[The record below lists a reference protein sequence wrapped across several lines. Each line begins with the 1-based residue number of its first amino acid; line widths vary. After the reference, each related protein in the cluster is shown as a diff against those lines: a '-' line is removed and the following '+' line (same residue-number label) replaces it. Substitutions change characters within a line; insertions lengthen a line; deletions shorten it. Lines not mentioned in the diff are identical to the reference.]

1 MSNDPRT
8 PTDPHA
14 PLRRDVR
21 LLGDLLGQVLTA
33 QGGPGLLGT
42 VEAVRARSK
51 AGRAGGGHGDL
62 SALLAG
68 LSLDEMTH
76 VGRAFAHFLT
86 FANIAEQHHRIRRRR
101 HYEEEG
107 SAPQRGSV
115 HEGLGRLRAA
125 GVSAD
130 DLHAAVRGL
139 GIEMVLTAHP
149 TQVVRRSL
157 LQKHRRI
164 ADLLSSGDHGPTLVE
179 AARLRAEL
187 ARELLAHWATDE
199 VQRTQPTPE
208 DEARGGLVTV
218 EQSLW
223 DALPDYMEE
232 LDRALRHHTGRGL
245 GLDVAPVRIASWM
258 GGDRDGNPNV
268 TPRTTERVLLLG
280 RWMAATLYLR
290 EVNALRGELSMAR
303 ATEALEAAAA
313 AVRPGV
319 ATREPY
325 RELLRDLRD
334 RLRATVGYLERR
346 LDGRLDP
353 DDTPQVDG
361 VAALCALDDLRAP
374 LQMCWESL
382 HATGAGAVAEGRL
395 RRLLWRVEAFGLFLL
410 RLDIRQESDQHT
422 ATLSAITRAVGLG
435 DYAAWPEGRRAAFLA
450 EELASPRPLVPPELW
465 RADAD
470 LEPAV
475 RDVMQTLAMVARQ
488 GEGALGA
495 YVISMATAPS
505 DVLAVALLQQ
515 EARRVFRPA
524 PGDGRQAPPLRV
536 APLFETL
543 ADLDGAGASMRSLL
557 AIPWY
562 RRHLAEV
569 HDDHQEIM
577 IGYSDSAKD
586 AGRLAAAWALYR
598 GQEDVVSAC
607 GEAGVRVTLFH
618 GRGGTVGRGGGPTH
632 KAILAQPPGS
642 VAGRIRVTEQGEM
655 IQAKFGLPR
664 LAVRNLELYTT
675 AVLEASLTPPAPP
688 PPAWRAA
695 MDTLADRA
703 CVAYRGVVRHRA
715 DFVPYFRTVTPE
727 RELSVLNVG
736 SRPARRPGGTDAG
749 ISSLRAIPWVFAWTQ
764 VRLMLPAWL
773 GVGQALAESRAE
785 DPALLAEMC
794 AEWPFL
800 RSTLSLVEMVLAKA
814 EPEVHATYE
823 AALVPAA
830 LQPLGAELRQRL
842 ADTRS
847 EVQRALGRGVLLEDN
862 PVLARSISVRNP
874 YVDPLN
880 LLQVELLRRLR
891 ATGGAPDP
899 ALLDAFVVTVNGV
912 AAGMRNTG

>member
-1 MSNDPRT
+1 MSNPDFT

-14 PLRRDVR
+14 PLRGDVR
-21 LLGDLLGQVLTA
+21 LLGDLLGEVLTA
-33 QGGPGLLGT
+33 QGGAGLLDT

-51 AGRAGGGHGDL
+51 ADRAGQGAGDL
-62 SALLAG
+62 PALLAS
-68 LSLDEMTH
+68 LSLDEMTR

-130 DLHAAVRGL
+130 ALHAAVRGL

-164 ADLLSSGDHGPTLVE
+164 ADLLARRDLGTTPVE
-179 AARLRAEL
+179 AERLRAEL

-199 VQRTQPTPE
+199 VQRTKPTPE

-223 DALPDYMEE
+223 DALPDYMEA
-232 LDRALRHHTGRGL
+232 LDRALLEHTGRGL
-245 GLDVAPVRIASWM
+245 GLDAAPVRIASWM

-268 TPRTTERVLLLG
+268 TPQTTERVLLLG

-290 EVNALRGELSMAR
+290 EVEALRGELSMAR
-303 ATEALEAAAA
+303 ATPELEAAAA
-313 AVRPGV
+313 AMRPGEG
-319 ATREPY
+319 APQPY
-325 RELLRDLRD
+325 RELLRGLRD
-334 RLRATVGYLERR
+334 RLQATVGYLERR

-353 DDTPQVDG
+353 DDAPQVDG
-361 VAALCALDDLRAP
+361 VAALCETNALREP
-374 LQMCWESL
+374 LQMCWDSL
-382 HATGAGAVAEGRL
+382 QAMGAGGIAAGRL

-410 RLDIRQESDQHT
+410 RLDVRQESDQHT
-422 ATLSAITRAVGLG
+422 ATMAALTATLGLG
-435 DYAAWPEGRRAAFLA
+435 DYAAWDEARRVDFLTT
-450 EELASPRPLVPPELW
+450 ELASPRPLVPPEAW
-465 RADAD
+465 RPDAGFAPEV
-470 LEPAV
+470 L
-475 RDVMQTLAMVARQ
+475 DVLQTFAMVARQ
-488 GEGALGA
+488 GQGALGA

-505 DVLAVALLQQ
+505 DVLVVELLQQ
-515 EARRVFRPA
+515 EARRAFRPA
-524 PGDGRQAPPLRV
+524 AGDGPVAPPLRV

-543 ADLDGAGASMRSLL
+543 ADLDAAGASMRQLL
-557 AIPWY
+557 DLPWY
-562 RRHLAEV
+562 RRHLSDV
-569 HDDHQEIM
+569 HGDHQEVM

-598 GQEDVVSAC
+598 GQEDVVAAC
-607 GEAGVRVTLFH
+607 AERGVQLTLFH

-688 PPAWRAA
+688 PAAWRAA
-695 MDTLADRA
+695 MDRLADRA
-703 CVAYRGVVRHRA
+703 CGAYRDVVRHRE

-736 SRPARRPGGTDAG
+736 SRPARRPGGKDAG

-773 GVGQALAESRAE
+773 GVGRALAEARAE
-785 DPALLAEMC
+785 DAALLDEMC
-794 AEWPFL
+794 ARWPFL

-814 EPEVHATYE
+814 EPDVHATYE
-823 AALVPAA
+823 AALVPEA
-830 LQPLGAELRQRL
+830 LRPLGAELRERL
-842 ADTRS
+842 GRTQA
-847 EVQRALGRGVLLEDN
+847 EVQRALGRTQLLENN
-862 PVLARSISVRNP
+862 PVLARSIAVRNP

-891 ATGGAPDP
+891 AEEGEPDP